1 MNSFS
6 PDELTKFLTSAFQQ
20 FADGL
25 TAELEDGLSQ
35 IGRDTAAELRLTSP
49 ISEEDP
55 RNPDKKPGKYR
66 RGWKVSKDKYR
77 GSFTVSV
84 HNRQYSLVHLLENG
98 HLNRDGTSRSRA
110 FPHVAPA
117 QANAERKVDELLRK
131 L

>member
-35 IGRDTAAELRLTSP
+35 IGRDTAAELRSTSP
-49 ISEEDP
+49 VGKS
-55 RNPDKKPGKYR
+55 GKYR

-98 HLNRDGTSRSRA
+98 HLNRDGTSRSKA